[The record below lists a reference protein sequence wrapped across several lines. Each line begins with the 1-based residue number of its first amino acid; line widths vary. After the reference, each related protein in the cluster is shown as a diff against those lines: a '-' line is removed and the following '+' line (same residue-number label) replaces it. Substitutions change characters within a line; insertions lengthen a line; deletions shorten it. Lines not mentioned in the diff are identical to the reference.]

1 MITIR
6 RSGERGHFNHG
17 WLDTHHTFSFAS
29 YFDPA
34 HMGFRALRVLNDDRV
49 APGRGFGAHAHRD
62 MEILTYVLDGRLAH
76 KDSMGEQHVFGA
88 NTIQTM
94 SAGTGVIHSEF
105 NASQTDPVRFLQI
118 WIEPAV
124 SDVDPSYQQ
133 IPFAPDEKH
142 NRFRLL
148 ASPDGQGQNGS
159 RATIHQDAFVYAAEL
174 DPGKDLRRPLAAGRH
189 AWVQVARGN
198 IDLNGELLEEGDG
211 AAVSHESDLAFL
223 GKGPNPAEF
232 LLFDLA

>member
-6 RSGERGHFNHG
+6 RSGERGHFDHG
-17 WLDTHHTFSFAS
+17 WLNTYHTFSFAG
-29 YFDPA
+29 YLDPA

-62 MEILTYVLDGRLAH
+62 MEILTYVVDGRLAH
-76 KDSMGEQHVFGA
+76 KDTMGEQHVFGA

-105 NASQTDPVRFLQI
+105 NASETEPVRFLQV

-124 SDVDPSYQQ
+124 TDIDPSYQQ

-148 ASPDGQGQNGS
+148 ASRIADNRNS
-159 RATIHQDAFVYAAEL
+159 TAAIIHQDAFVYAAEL
-174 DPGKDLRRPLAAGRH
+174 DPGQDLQRPLAVGRY
-189 AWVQVARGN
+189 AWVQVASGH
-198 IDLNGELLEEGDG
+198 IALNGESLLEGDG
-211 AAVSHESDLAFL
+211 ASISEESDLAFSCE
-223 GKGPNPAEF
+223 GPDAAEF